1 MIITFI
7 LGIIFGQFIQP
18 VLDGLTSLVLSFIE
32 MIKNNIAIK
41 IAINNQKI
49 QQLSSE
55 VSRPTIG
62 FSIETE
68 VEDEDDF

>member
-1 MIITFI
+1 LIITFI

-68 VEDEDDF
+68 VEE

>member
-7 LGIIFGQFIQP
+7 LGIVFGQFIQP

-68 VEDEDDF
+68 VEEEDDF